1 MSVDARALS
10 SNLRIR
16 SGQGDYDVQFFDDS
30 PSLAASLSAIK
41 DSFVVV
47 DEAVWR
53 LYPDLLKNVDS
64 TRIFAI
70 AANEDNKTLSGVER
84 VASFVQ
90 QGGASRSSTL
100 IVIGGGIIQDI
111 GTFTA
116 HIYYRGIPYVYVPT
130 TLLSMSDSCIGAKC
144 GVNLGS
150 YKNQLGFFQSPTKV
164 ALWPGFL
171 GTLPP
176 DDVRSGFG
184 EVLKL
189 AITAGDEAFG
199 WLEETLNRSGFDITS
214 AREAIERSLKT
225 KQTVIEEDEYERGLR
240 KTLNYGHT
248 FGHALESVTENEIPH
263 GLAVAW
269 GVDVANFVSAEIG
282 HLDRGA
288 YARAH
293 ALISKH
299 YSFAA
304 RRKFDSDGILAAMRR
319 DKKASSGSVQL
330 ILANRIGQLG
340 IFPTLIDDNFKL
352 KLDKYLN
359 SDNICQ
365 NTTARAGQRS

>member
-1 MSVDARALS
+1 MSIDARALS

-16 SGQGDYDVQFFDDS
+16 SGQGDYDVQFFDD
-30 PSLAASLSAIK
+30 PQALAGALLAIK

-47 DEAVWR
+47 DEAILR
-53 LYPDLLKNVDS
+53 LYPDLLKELDS
-64 TRIFAI
+64 TRILSI

-84 VASFVQ
+84 VASFIQ
-90 QGGASRSSTL
+90 QGGASRASTL

-111 GTFTA
+111 GTFSA

-199 WLEETLNRSGFDITS
+199 WLEETLNRSGFDIAS

-225 KQTVIEEDEYERGLR
+225 KRTIIEEDEYERGVR

-269 GVDVANFVSAEIG
+269 GVDVANFVSAEMG
-282 HLDRGA
+282 LLDKGA
-288 YARAH
+288 YARVH
-293 ALISKH
+293 ALISSR
-299 YSFAA
+299 YSFVAK
-304 RRKFDSDGILAAMRR
+304 RRFNSDGLLSAMRR
-319 DKKASSGSVQL
+319 DKKASSGNVQL
-330 ILANRIGQLG
+330 ILADRIGRLR
-340 IFPTLIDDNFKL
+340 IVPTPIDGHL
-352 KLDKYLN
+352 KGTLERYLDRE
-359 SDNICQ
+359 NIC
-365 NTTARAGQRS
+365 TYAL

>member
-30 PSLAASLSAIK
+30 PSLAASLLAIK

-47 DEAVWR
+47 DEAVRR
-53 LYPDLLKNVDS
+53 LYPALLESIDS
-64 TRIFAI
+64 TRILAI
-70 AANEDNKTLSGVER
+70 AANEENKTLGGVER
-84 VASFVQ
+84 VASFIQ
-90 QGGASRSSTL
+90 QGGASRASTL
-100 IVIGGGIIQDI
+100 VVIGGGIIQDI

-150 YKNQLGFFQSPTKV
+150 YKNQLGFFQSPSRV

-199 WLEETLNRSGFDITS
+199 WLEGTLNRSGFDIVS

-225 KQTVIEEDEYERGLR
+225 KRAVIEEDEYERGLR

-269 GVDVANFVSAEIG
+269 GVDVANFISAEMG

-299 YSFAA
+299 YSFVAK
-304 RRKFDSDGILAAMRR
+304 RTFDSDGILAAMRR

-330 ILANRIGQLG
+330 ILPDRIGQLR
-340 IFPTLIDDNFKL
+340 IFPTPLDSHFKFEL
-352 KLDKYLN
+352 EKYLA
-359 SDNICQ
+359 SDNTCHHV
-365 NTTARAGQRS
+365 S